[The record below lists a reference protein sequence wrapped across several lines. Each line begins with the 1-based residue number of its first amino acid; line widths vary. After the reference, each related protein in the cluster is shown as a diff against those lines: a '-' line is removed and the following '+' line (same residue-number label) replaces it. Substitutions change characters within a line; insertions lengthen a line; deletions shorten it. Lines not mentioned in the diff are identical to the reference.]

1 MMTSHE
7 AAKDSVNLPVS
18 DQTEVDQS
26 GDQPTQRRKKTLFGY
41 VPAESWVYS
50 FHPLTRLLIMV
61 IFAFLPLAVL
71 TTELNVML
79 VGVWLVLLLTASVS
93 LQRLRLFLPLI
104 VTMFLFMMGTYL
116 FFPGDTSGAVAFQTG
131 FVTGYFEPLMFA
143 FANYWRI
150 IALVFAAIFYA
161 TTNRERDIIVALRQL
176 NISFGVV
183 YVLSLA
189 FRSAGLF
196 LDDLSTIREA
206 EHAKGLE
213 TGGMSVTNRV
223 KHYVMYIV
231 PLFTLAIR
239 RITHIEDALFAR
251 GYHNFEFSLFE
262 SDRPNYLRTQY
273 RMRVRDYLVIAGA
286 VSVALV
292 VFYLAFFKGQFR
304 YDQGIVYEYLWNVV
318 KP

>member
-1 MMTSHE
+1 MATHE
-7 AAKDSVNLPVS
+7 ATQDNANLPV
-18 DQTEVDQS
+18 TEQKGVEAKDA
-26 GDQPTQRRKKTLFGY
+26 PTQRRKKTLFGY

-50 FHPLTRLLIMV
+50 FHPLTRLSIMV

-71 TTELNVML
+71 TTELNIML
-79 VGVWLVLLLTASVS
+79 VGIWIMLLLTANVTVE
-93 LQRLRLFLPLI
+93 RLKFFFPLI
-104 VTMFLFMMGTYL
+104 VTMFIFMVGTYL
-116 FFPGDTSGAVAFQTG
+116 FFPGNTTGMVAFKTG

-206 EHAKGLE
+206 EHAKGLD
-213 TGGMSVTNRV
+213 TGGMSVTNKV

-251 GYHNFEFSLFE
+251 GYHDFEFSLFE
-262 SDRPNYLRTQY
+262 KSRPNYLQTQY
-273 RMRVRDYLVIAGA
+273 QMHLRDYVVIIGA
-286 VSVALV
+286 IGIALV
-292 VFYLAFFKGQFR
+292 VFYLALFQGWFQ
-304 YDQGIVYEYLWNVV
+304 YDQGIVYDYLRNAVQS
-318 KP
+318 